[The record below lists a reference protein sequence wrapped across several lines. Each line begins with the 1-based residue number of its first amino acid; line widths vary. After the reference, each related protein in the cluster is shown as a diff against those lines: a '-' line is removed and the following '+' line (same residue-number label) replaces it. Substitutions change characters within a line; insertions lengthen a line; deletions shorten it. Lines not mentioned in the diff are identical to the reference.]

1 MFYRFLAILVLAL
14 QTTLLNGQD
23 LKVASVFSH
32 GAVLQQN
39 KNVKIWGSSLP
50 NSEVTVTPSW
60 SKAVT
65 IKAGESGEWCAELKT
80 LSGDYTRYSVTITSS
95 GKEIKLDDILF
106 GEVWLIAGQS
116 NMEMTFHE
124 EKLSS
129 LKVEGRKAV
138 LEGADDPYLREFKVA
153 RCERFYPQ
161 SDIVANGGWRFKN
174 RQNVEW
180 FSAVGYFFGKI
191 LREKLNVPVGLIN
204 SSYGGTPIES
214 WIPEKETSSEIYL
227 AKRSE
232 RDEEIRMSALGE
244 DAATERFS
252 KWIEESQLYTGKELA
267 IMDFSKFPTLSLPDY
282 FFNTPRGESL
292 GGTFIYKRI
301 TLPSPSNLT
310 LELPQVDRNCQ
321 IFFNGEM
328 VYQEILPSRAYRH
341 PRVKIPVNLTRA
353 GENIIS
359 INVLTSLWNGG
370 IVGDPSEMKIISAS
384 DTISLAGEWSYLST
398 FDLYKVN
405 SVPKEG
411 LPNAFLLSSLYN
423 GMIHP
428 LGQYSVKGFLWYQG
442 EANLDNAAQYPGM
455 LNDMV
460 KGWRSLWGEELP
472 FYYVQIAPY
481 KYSGKDNTEAARMR
495 EIMSSAYKNIPASD
509 VVLTVDLGDSDNIHP
524 ARKAEVGER
533 LALKALY
540 KTYGQN
546 SADIRYPDVQYI
558 KRDGGRVII
567 GLGNTYGKIISSPG
581 TFEFELSED
590 GTKFFQASQTILDNE
605 IILQSDSVRY
615 PLFVRHAYHNSSNV
629 SIFNARMLP
638 LDCFSKK
645 IINAP
650 CVDNG
655 KSVIWDLGADRRY
668 EDHLN
673 FNERYADELALIAKK
688 HVEPGF
694 SANIDVLFVGSS
706 SVRMWKTLQE
716 DMHPLKVVN
725 NGFGG
730 STIRD
735 IIYHYDILVKPYNT
749 KKIVL
754 YVENDVIPEDK
765 LETKTLLEFFR
776 IFCEMA
782 HKDFP
787 ASTIYVV
794 SLKPSPLR
802 FSIYKEQCAINSL
815 LKDYADNQQY
825 IRYIDIASYMIKK
838 GQPDKRLFLED
849 MLHMNSDGY
858 ALWSRTIKK
867 KVNL

>member
-14 QTTLLNGQD
+14 QTTLLNGQE
-23 LKVASVFSH
+23 LKVASIFSD

-39 KNVKIWGSSLP
+39 KKVKIWGSALP
-50 NSEVTVTPSW
+50 NSEITVTPSW
-60 SKAVT
+60 SASLTV
-65 IKAGESGEWCAELKT
+65 KAGESGEWCAELKT
-80 LSGDYTRYSVTITSS
+80 LAGDYTRHSVKISSS

-106 GEVWLIAGQS
+106 GEVWLISGQS

-124 EKLSS
+124 EKLNSMKIEGGK
-129 LKVEGRKAV
+129 KVI
-138 LEGADDPYLREFKVA
+138 EGADDPYLREFKVA

-161 SDIVANGGWRFKN
+161 KEVIPNGGWKSKN

-204 SSYGGTPIES
+204 SSYGGTPVES
-214 WIPEKETSSEIYL
+214 WIPEKETSADIYNS
-227 AKRSE
+227 KRSE
-232 RDEEIRMSALGE
+232 RDEEIRMSTLGE

-252 KWIEESQLYTGKELA
+252 KWIEQSQLYTGKELA
-267 IMDFSKFPTLSLPDY
+267 TMDFSNFPKLSLPNY
-282 FFNTPRGESL
+282 FFNTPKGESL
-292 GGTFIYKRI
+292 GGTFIYKKI
-301 TLPSPSNLT
+301 TLPSPSGLT
-310 LELPQVDRNCQ
+310 LELPQIDRNCQ

-328 VYQEILPSRAYRH
+328 VYQEILPSRAYKH
-341 PRVKIPVNLTRA
+341 PRVKIPGNLTRA

-370 IVGDPSEMKIISAS
+370 IVGDPSEMRIISAK

-398 FDLYKVN
+398 FDLWKVN
-405 SVPKEG
+405 AAPKEG

-428 LGQYSVKGFLWYQG
+428 LGQYAVKGFLWYQG
-442 EANLDNAAQYPGM
+442 EANLDNSTQYPVM
-455 LNDMV
+455 LGDMV

-558 KRDGGRVII
+558 KQVDGKAVIGI
-567 GLGNTYGKIISSPG
+567 GNTYGKIISAPESS
-581 TFEFELSED
+581 EFELSED
-590 GTKFFQASQTILDNE
+590 GTRFFKASHTICDNE
-605 IILQSDSVRY
+605 ILIQCDSVRN
-615 PLFVRHAYHNSSNV
+615 PLFVRHAYHNGSNV
-629 SIFNARMLP
+629 SVFNAKMLP

-655 KSVIWDLGADRRY
+655 KSVIWDLGANRRY

-673 FNERYADELALIAKK
+673 FNDRYADELALIAKK
-688 HVEPGF
+688 PAEQGF
-694 SANIDVLFVGSS
+694 LPNIDVLFVGSS
-706 SVRMWKTLQE
+706 SVRMWKTLQQ
-716 DMHPLKVVN
+716 DMYPLRVVN

-735 IIYHYDILVKPYNT
+735 IIYHYNILVKPYNP

-765 LETKTLLEFFR
+765 LDTQTLFEFFK
-776 IFCEMA
+776 IFCSKV

-787 ASTIYVV
+787 SATLYIV

-802 FSIYKEQCAINSL
+802 FGIYKEQCAINTL
-815 LKDYADNQQY
+815 LKKYAGSQPLTK
-825 IRYIDIASYMIKK
+825 YIDVSSDMIRN
-838 GQPDKRLFLED
+838 GQPDKRLFSED

-858 ALWSRTIKK
+858 ALWTRIIRKKIK
-867 KVNL
+867 L

>member
-14 QTTLLNGQD
+14 QTALLNGQD
-23 LKVASVFSH
+23 LKVASVFSD

-39 KNVKIWGSSLP
+39 KNVKIWGSALP

-65 IKAGESGEWCAELKT
+65 VKAGESGEWCAELKT
-80 LSGDYTRYSVTITSS
+80 LSGDYTRYSVKITSS

-106 GEVWLIAGQS
+106 GEVWLISGQS

-138 LEGADDPYLREFKVA
+138 LEGDDDPYLREFKVA

-161 SDIVANGGWRFKN
+161 SDVVANGGWRFKN

-204 SSYGGTPIES
+204 SSYGGTPVES
-214 WIPEKETSSEIYL
+214 WIPEKEATSEIYL

-252 KWIEESQLYTGKELA
+252 KWIEESQFYTVKELA
-267 IMDFSKFPTLSLPDY
+267 IMDFSKFPKLSLPNY

-292 GGTFIYKRI
+292 GGTFIYKTI
-301 TLPSPSNLT
+301 TLPSPSDLT

-321 IFFNGEM
+321 IFLNGEM

-341 PRVKIPVNLTRA
+341 PRVRIPGNLTRA

-370 IVGDPSEMKIISAS
+370 IVGDPSEMRIISAK

-428 LGQYSVKGFLWYQG
+428 LGQYAVKGFLWYQG
-442 EANLDNAAQYPGM
+442 EANLDNSAQYPVM
-455 LNDMV
+455 LGDMV
-460 KGWRSLWGEELP
+460 KGWRLLWGEELP

-546 SADIRYPDVQYI
+546 SADIRYPVVQYI
-558 KRDGGRVII
+558 KRDEDKVVI
-567 GLGNTYGKIISSPG
+567 GLGNTYGKIVSMPG
-581 TFEFELSED
+581 APEFELSED
-590 GTKFFQASQTILDNE
+590 GTRYYKVTHTIRDNE
-605 IILQSDSVRY
+605 ILLQCDSVRN
-615 PLFVRHAYHNSSNV
+615 PLFVRHAYRNSSNV
-629 SIFNARMLP
+629 SLFNAKMLP

-645 IINAP
+645 IIDAP

-655 KSVIWDLGADRRY
+655 KSVIWDLGADIRY
-668 EDHLN
+668 EDHLD
-673 FNERYADELALIAKK
+673 FNDRYADELALIAEKPA
-688 HVEPGF
+688 EPGF
-694 SANIDVLFVGSS
+694 SPNIDVLFVGSS
-706 SVRMWKTLQE
+706 SVRMWKTLQQ
-716 DMHPLKVVN
+716 DMHPLSVVN

-735 IIYHYDILVKPYNT
+735 IIYHYDILVKPYNP

-776 IFCEMA
+776 IFSEMA

-787 ASTIYVV
+787 SATLYIV

-815 LKDYADNQQY
+815 LKDYADSRQY
-825 IRYIDIASYMIKK
+825 IRYIDIASDMIKK
-838 GQPDKRLFLED
+838 GQPDRTLFLDD
-849 MLHMNSDGY
+849 MLHMNSEGY
-858 ALWSRTIKK
+858 TLWTRIIRKEIK
-867 KVNL
+867 L

>member
-14 QTTLLNGQD
+14 QTTLLNGQE
-23 LKVASVFSH
+23 LEVASIFSD

-39 KNVKIWGSSLP
+39 KKVKIWGSALP

-60 SKAVT
+60 SNPLTVKT
-65 IKAGESGEWCAELKT
+65 GESGEWCAELKT
-80 LSGDYTRYSVTITSS
+80 LSGNYTRYSVRITSS

-106 GEVWLIAGQS
+106 GEVWLISGQS

-124 EKLSS
+124 DKLNSM
-129 LKVEGRKAV
+129 KIEGCKEV
-138 LEGADDPYLREFKVA
+138 IEGADDPYLREFKVA

-161 SDIVANGGWRFKN
+161 TEVTPNGGWKYKN

-191 LREKLNVPVGLIN
+191 LRVKLNVPVGLIN
-204 SSYGGTPIES
+204 SSYGGTPVES
-214 WIPEKETSSEIYL
+214 WIPEKEASAEIYNS
-227 AKRSE
+227 KRIE
-232 RDEEIRMSALGE
+232 RDEEIQMSTLGE
-244 DAATERFS
+244 EAATERFS
-252 KWIEESQLYTGKELA
+252 KWVEQSQLYPGKELA
-267 IMDFSKFPTLSLPDY
+267 TMDFSNFPKFSLPNY

-292 GGTFIYKRI
+292 GGTFIYKKI
-301 TLPSPSNLT
+301 TLPSPSDLT

-321 IFFNGEM
+321 IFFNGEI
-328 VYQEILPSRAYRH
+328 VYQEILPSRAYKH
-341 PRVKIPVNLTRA
+341 PRVKIPGNLTKT
-353 GENIIS
+353 GENILS

-370 IVGDPSEMKIISAS
+370 IVGDPSEMRITSPS

-398 FDLYKVN
+398 FDLYKV
-405 SVPKEG
+405 SAAPKEG

-428 LGQYSVKGFLWYQG
+428 LGQYTVRGFLWYQG
-442 EANLDNAAQYPGM
+442 EANVDNSALYPEM
-455 LNDMV
+455 LKDMV

-495 EIMSSAYKNIPASD
+495 EIMSSAYKHIPVSD

-524 ARKAEVGER
+524 TRKAEVGER

-540 KTYGQN
+540 ETYGDKK
-546 SADIRYPDVQYI
+546 ADVRYPEVQYI
-558 KRDGGRVII
+558 NTDKGKIII
-567 GLGNTYGKIISSPG
+567 GLGNTYGKIVTQSDNPG
-581 TFEFELSED
+581 FELSED
-590 GTKFFQASQTILDNE
+590 GTRFFQASHTIRDNE
-605 IILQSDSVRY
+605 IILQCDSVRN
-615 PLFVRHAYHNSSNV
+615 PLFVRHAYHNGSNV
-629 SIFNARMLP
+629 SVFNAKMLP
-638 LDCFSKK
+638 LDCFCKR

-650 CVDNG
+650 CIDNG
-655 KSVIWDLGADRRY
+655 MSVIWNIAPDKRF

-673 FNERYADELALIAKK
+673 FNERYADELSLIAKK
-688 HVEPGF
+688 PAQQGF
-694 SANIDVLFVGSS
+694 SPNIDVLFVGSS

-716 DMHPLKVVN
+716 DMRPLSVVN

-735 IIYHYDILVKPYNT
+735 IIYHYDILVKPYQP

-765 LETKTLLEFFR
+765 LETATLFEFFR
-776 IFCEMA
+776 IFRSKV

-787 ASTIYVV
+787 SATLYIV

-802 FSIYKEQCAINSL
+802 FSIYKDQCAINTL
-815 LKDYADNQQY
+815 LEKYAEGQPNTK
-825 IRYIDIASYMIKK
+825 YIDVASAMIKN
-838 GQPDKRLFLED
+838 GQPDKRLFSED
-849 MLHMNSDGY
+849 MLHMNSEGY
-858 ALWSRTIKK
+858 ALWSRII
-867 KVNL
+867 NREIY

>member
-14 QTTLLNGQD
+14 QTALLNGQD
-23 LKVASVFSH
+23 LKVASVFSD

-39 KNVKIWGSSLP
+39 KNVKIWGSALP

-65 IKAGESGEWCAELKT
+65 VKAGESGEWCAELKT
-80 LSGDYTRYSVTITSS
+80 LSGDYTRYSVKITSS

-106 GEVWLIAGQS
+106 GEVWLISGQS

-138 LEGADDPYLREFKVA
+138 LEGDDDPYLREFKVA

-161 SDIVANGGWRFKN
+161 SDVVANGGWRFKN

-204 SSYGGTPIES
+204 SSYGGTPVES
-214 WIPEKETSSEIYL
+214 WIPEKEATSEIYL

-252 KWIEESQLYTGKELA
+252 KWIEESQFYTGKELA
-267 IMDFSKFPTLSLPDY
+267 IMDFSKFPKLSLPNY

-292 GGTFIYKRI
+292 GGTFIYKTI
-301 TLPSPSNLT
+301 TLPSPSDLT

-321 IFFNGEM
+321 IFLNGEM

-341 PRVKIPVNLTRA
+341 PRVRIPGNLTRA

-370 IVGDPSEMKIISAS
+370 IVGDPSEMRIISAK

-428 LGQYSVKGFLWYQG
+428 LGQYAVKGFLWYQG
-442 EANLDNAAQYPGM
+442 EANLDNSAQYPVM
-455 LNDMV
+455 LGDMV
-460 KGWRSLWGEELP
+460 KGWRLLWGEELP

-495 EIMSSAYKNIPASD
+495 EIMSSAYKNIPPSD

-546 SADIRYPDVQYI
+546 SADIRYPVVQYI
-558 KRDGGRVII
+558 KRDEDKVVI
-567 GLGNTYGKIISSPG
+567 GLGNTYGKIVSMPG
-581 TFEFELSED
+581 APEFELSED
-590 GTKFFQASQTILDNE
+590 GTRYYKVTHTIRDNE
-605 IILQSDSVRY
+605 ILLQCDSVRN
-615 PLFVRHAYHNSSNV
+615 PLFVRHAYRNSSNV
-629 SIFNARMLP
+629 SLFNAKMLP

-645 IINAP
+645 IIDAP

-655 KSVIWDLGADRRY
+655 KSVIWDLGADIRY

-673 FNERYADELALIAKK
+673 FSDRYADELALIAKK
-688 HVEPGF
+688 PTEPGF
-694 SANIDVLFVGSS
+694 SPNIDVLFVGSS
-706 SVRMWKTLQE
+706 SVRMWKTLQQ
-716 DMHPLKVVN
+716 DMQPLKVVN

-735 IIYHYDILVKPYNT
+735 IIYHYDILVKPYNP

-776 IFCEMA
+776 IFSEMA

-787 ASTIYVV
+787 SATLYIV

-815 LKDYADNQQY
+815 LKDYADRRQY
-825 IRYIDIASYMIKK
+825 IRYIDIASDMIKK
-838 GQPDKRLFLED
+838 GQPDRTLFLDD
-849 MLHMNSDGY
+849 MLHMNSEGY
-858 ALWSRTIKK
+858 TLWTRIIRKEIR
-867 KVNL
+867 L

>member
-14 QTTLLNGQD
+14 QTAFLNGQD
-23 LKVASVFSH
+23 LKVASVFSD

-39 KNVKIWGSSLP
+39 KNVKIWGSALP
-50 NSEVTVTPSW
+50 NSEVTITPSW

-65 IKAGESGEWCAELKT
+65 VKAGESGEWCAELKT
-80 LSGDYTRYSVTITSS
+80 LSGDYTKYSVKITSS

-106 GEVWLIAGQS
+106 GEVWLISGQS

-138 LEGADDPYLREFKVA
+138 LEGDDDPYLREFKVA

-161 SDIVANGGWRFKN
+161 SDVVANGGWRFKN

-191 LREKLNVPVGLIN
+191 LREQLNVPVGLIN
-204 SSYGGTPIES
+204 SSYGGTPVES
-214 WIPEKETSSEIYL
+214 WIPEKEATSEIYL

-267 IMDFSKFPTLSLPDY
+267 AMDFSKFTKLSLPNY

-292 GGTFIYKRI
+292 GGTFIYKTI
-301 TLPSPSNLT
+301 TLPSPSGLT
-310 LELPQVDRNCQ
+310 LELPQIDRNCQ

-328 VYQEILPSRAYRH
+328 VYQEILPSRAYKH
-341 PRVKIPVNLTRA
+341 PRVKIPGNLTRA
-353 GENIIS
+353 GENILS

-370 IVGDPSEMKIISAS
+370 IVGDPSEMRLISVS

-398 FDLYKVN
+398 FDLWKVN
-405 SVPKEG
+405 AAPKEG

-428 LGQYSVKGFLWYQG
+428 LGQYAVKGFLWYQG
-442 EANLDNAAQYPGM
+442 EANLDNSTQYPVM
-455 LNDMV
+455 LGDMV

-495 EIMSSAYKNIPASD
+495 EIMSSAYKTIPASD
-509 VVLTVDLGDSDNIHP
+509 VVLTVDLGDPDNIHP

-540 KTYGQN
+540 KTYGN
-546 SADIRYPDVQYI
+546 KSADVRYPYIQYI
-558 KRDGGRVII
+558 NTDKGRVTI
-567 GLGNTYGKIISSPG
+567 GLGNTYGKIISAPESS
-581 TFEFELSED
+581 EFELSED
-590 GTKFFQASQTILDNE
+590 GTRFFQASHTIRDNE
-605 IILQSDSVRY
+605 IILQCDSVKI
-615 PLFVRHAYHNSSNV
+615 PLFVRHAYRNSSNV
-629 SIFNARMLP
+629 SIFNAKMLP

-645 IINAP
+645 ILNVP

-655 KSVIWDLGADRRY
+655 KSVIWNIAPDKRF

-673 FNERYADELALIAKK
+673 FNERYADELSLIAKK
-688 HVEPGF
+688 PAQQGF
-694 SANIDVLFVGSS
+694 SPNIDVLFVGSS
-706 SVRMWKTLQE
+706 SVRMWETLRE
-716 DMHPLKVVN
+716 DMNPLSVVN

-735 IIYHYDILVKPYNT
+735 IIYHYDVLVKPYKP

-765 LETKTLLEFFR
+765 LDTQTLFEFFK
-776 IFCEMA
+776 IFCSMV

-787 ASTIYVV
+787 SATLYIV

-802 FSIYKEQCAINSL
+802 FGIYKDQCAINTV
-815 LKDYADNQQY
+815 LKKFADSQPLTK
-825 IRYIDIASYMIKK
+825 YIDVSSDMIRN
-838 GQPDKRLFLED
+838 GQPDKRLFSED
-849 MLHMNSDGY
+849 MLHMNSEGY
-858 ALWSRTIKK
+858 ALWSRIIGKAI
-867 KVNL
+867 NL

>member
-14 QTTLLNGQD
+14 QTTLLNGQE
-23 LKVASVFSH
+23 LEVASIFSD

-39 KNVKIWGSSLP
+39 KKVKIWGSALP

-60 SKAVT
+60 SNPLTVKT
-65 IKAGESGEWCAELKT
+65 GESGEWCAELKT
-80 LSGDYTRYSVTITSS
+80 LSGNYTRYSVRITSS

-106 GEVWLIAGQS
+106 GEVWLISGQS

-124 EKLSS
+124 DKLNSM
-129 LKVEGRKAV
+129 KIEGCKEV
-138 LEGADDPYLREFKVA
+138 IEGADDPYLREFKVA

-161 SDIVANGGWRFKN
+161 TEVTPNGGWKYKN

-191 LREKLNVPVGLIN
+191 LRVKLNVPVGLIN
-204 SSYGGTPIES
+204 SSYGGTPVES
-214 WIPEKETSSEIYL
+214 WIPEKEASAEIYNS
-227 AKRSE
+227 KRIE
-232 RDEEIRMSALGE
+232 RDEEIQMSTLGE
-244 DAATERFS
+244 EAATERFS
-252 KWIEESQLYTGKELA
+252 KWVEQSQLYPGKELA
-267 IMDFSKFPTLSLPDY
+267 TMDFSNFPKFSLPNY

-292 GGTFIYKRI
+292 GGTFIYKKI
-301 TLPSPSNLT
+301 TLPSPSDLT

-321 IFFNGEM
+321 IFFNGEI
-328 VYQEILPSRAYRH
+328 VYQEILPSRAYKH
-341 PRVKIPVNLTRA
+341 PRVKIPGNLTKT
-353 GENIIS
+353 GENILS

-370 IVGDPSEMKIISAS
+370 IVGDPSEMRITSPS

-398 FDLYKVN
+398 FDLYKV
-405 SVPKEG
+405 SAAPKEG

-428 LGQYSVKGFLWYQG
+428 LGQYTVRGFLWYQG
-442 EANLDNAAQYPGM
+442 EANVDNSALYPEM
-455 LNDMV
+455 LKDMV

-495 EIMSSAYKNIPASD
+495 EIMSSAYKHIPVSD

-540 KTYGQN
+540 ETYGDKK
-546 SADIRYPDVQYI
+546 ADVRYPEVQYI
-558 KRDGGRVII
+558 NTDKGKIII
-567 GLGNTYGKIISSPG
+567 GLGNTYGKIVTQSDNPG
-581 TFEFELSED
+581 FELSED
-590 GTKFFQASQTILDNE
+590 GTRFFQASHTIRDNE
-605 IILQSDSVRY
+605 IILQCDSVRN
-615 PLFVRHAYHNSSNV
+615 PLFVRHAYHNGSNV
-629 SIFNARMLP
+629 SVFNAKMLP
-638 LDCFSKK
+638 LDCFCKR

-650 CVDNG
+650 CIDNG
-655 KSVIWDLGADRRY
+655 MSVIWNIAPDKRF

-673 FNERYADELALIAKK
+673 FNERYADELSLIAKK
-688 HVEPGF
+688 PAQQGF
-694 SANIDVLFVGSS
+694 SPNIDVLFVGSS

-716 DMHPLKVVN
+716 DMRPLSVVN

-735 IIYHYDILVKPYNT
+735 IIYHYDILVKPYQP

-765 LETKTLLEFFR
+765 LETATLFEFFR
-776 IFCEMA
+776 IFRSKV

-787 ASTIYVV
+787 SATLYIV

-802 FSIYKEQCAINSL
+802 FSIYKDQCAINTL
-815 LKDYADNQQY
+815 LEKYAEGQPNTK
-825 IRYIDIASYMIKK
+825 YIDVASAMIKN
-838 GQPDKRLFLED
+838 GQPDKRLFSED
-849 MLHMNSDGY
+849 MLHMNSEGY
-858 ALWSRTIKK
+858 ALWSRII
-867 KVNL
+867 NREIY